1 MIRNVRQTDA
11 KPLVDIY
18 NYYVK
23 NTVVTFDLET
33 ISETDMQA
41 NIKSVTEKYPWL
53 VYEIEGTM
61 AGYAYAAQW
70 KKRKAYN
77 STVETTVYLHPDF
90 VGKGIGSAL
99 YDELLTIVKSRGYH
113 LAIGGISL
121 PNAASVALHEKFGF
135 TKAAHYHQVGFKFNQ
150 WIDVGYWE
158 LILK

>member
-33 ISETDMQA
+33 ISKTDMQA
-41 NIKSVTEKYPWL
+41 NIKSVTAKYPWL
-53 VYEIEGTM
+53 VYEIEGAI

-70 KKRKAYN
+70 KKRKAYD

-90 VGKGIGSAL
+90 VGKKIGTAL
-99 YDELLTIVKSRGYH
+99 YKELLAIVKSQGYH

-135 TKAAHYHQVGFKFNQ
+135 IKAAHYHQVGFKFNQ

>member
-53 VYEIEGTM
+53 VYELDGTM